1 MSTRLRT
8 SLLVTTL
15 TVSLISLAACTPDR
29 EPGDGGG
36 GVAVSQESIQ
46 LDTGAN
52 LRASLGGL
60 SRAILFVNE
69 SDFMR
74 LVPTFEG
81 DCVVFEGDVETDC
94 GGESE
99 TFQVDFEPSVEDL
112 VDWLDENILIAA
124 LVEDSTDTSVTY
136 RIPADLLCDLGSGDS
151 GEPYPDEPYPDEP
164 FPGDPIP
171 GDQAVPD
178 GLDEGGADP
187 ECLRILSE
195 VPVRLQISSP
205 RRGDVDVALLIGQGR
220 VNPAKFRIWSD
231 ELAVTVDLG
240 KTKDALELLAA
251 AAEEE
256 LDLPEVMHG
265 KLEASLKAL
274 GGDTYEGT
282 VSVLSAV
289 EIVSMSLD
297 HPMSVRVAAASPAL
311 RGVVDGQG
319 HEITAESNIGAVDV
333 TGSLDLL
340 FGSEETCEYLDNG
353 EVQCESNADML
364 GHMMAFHL
372 GGASARTT
380 YDGANDVITLENL
393 GLGDSTTTFAV
404 DDQQVVGV
412 DVNATHS
419 RRFDMTV
426 RAVEGGVELGVSPA
440 FDLAIELAT
449 RHMPNADETPSWALD
464 ESLRVT
470 FEGASAPT
478 LRLDDETGAMRV
490 LEGVLKLSSDA
501 LGQTI
506 VVNAGQCLEGP
517 EGDETSPVGPGDDV
531 TGRDTSDE
539 GAAHPF
545 DGLEAGVCQ

>member
-1 MSTRLRT
+1 
-8 SLLVTTL
+8 
-15 TVSLISLAACTPDR
+15 
-29 EPGDGGG
+29 
-36 GVAVSQESIQ
+36 
-46 LDTGAN
+46 
-52 LRASLGGL
+52 
-60 SRAILFVNE
+60 
-69 SDFMR
+69 
-74 LVPTFEG
+74 
-81 DCVVFEGDVETDC
+81 
-94 GGESE
+94 
-99 TFQVDFEPSVEDL
+99 
-112 VDWLDENILIAA
+112 
-124 LVEDSTDTSVTY
+124 
-136 RIPADLLCDLGSGDS
+136 
-151 GEPYPDEPYPDEP
+151 
-164 FPGDPIP
+164 
-171 GDQAVPD
+171 
-178 GLDEGGADP
+178 
-187 ECLRILSE
+187 
-195 VPVRLQISSP
+195 
-205 RRGDVDVALLIGQGR
+205 
-220 VNPAKFRIWSD
+220 
-231 ELAVTVDLG
+231 VTVDLA
-240 KTKDALELLAA
+240 KTKDALELFAA

-265 KLEASLKAL
+265 TLEASLTAL

-289 EIVSMSLD
+289 EILSMSLD
-297 HPMSVRVAAASPAL
+297 HPMAIRVAAASPAL

-333 TGSLDLL
+333 TGGLDLL
-340 FGSEETCEYLDNG
+340 FGSEETCEFLDNG
-353 EVQCESNADML
+353 EVQCESSDDML

-412 DVNATHS
+412 DVNATHN

-426 RAVEGGVELGVSPA
+426 RAVEGGVEVGVSPA

-449 RHMPNADETPSWALD
+449 RNMPNADETPSWALD

-470 FEGASAPT
+470 FEGASTPT
-478 LRLDDETGAMRV
+478 LRLDDETGTMRV
-490 LEGVLKLSSDA
+490 LEGVLKLSSDS

-517 EGDETSPVGPGDDV
+517 AGDEPRPVGPGDDV
-531 TGRDTSDE
+531 IGPDTSED